1 MPVSFKEAA
10 VQILSLDSPLDY
22 REITKRAINQGYI
35 DSPGR
40 TPERTMNA
48 TLTKDIRS
56 NGNQSSFVR
65 VSEGEYALRDSI
77 SPTPNNSNN
86 TNGRNNSVVS
96 NSQYIGKAGEFYVAS
111 ELLFRGYNA
120 NIMSL
125 DEGIDIIALKN
136 NRLFSIQIKTSNL
149 HRNNSYVFD
158 IKRVALDRP
167 YAGIVFYIFVMIDA
181 NQRKS
186 SIILP
191 NLKIHELIDKDAI
204 REVSNNRFRL
214 TLRERGDSIYV
225 GPLGL
230 EQELNFY
237 WDHWEIMR

>member
-1 MPVSFKEAA
+1 MPSFREAA
-10 VQILSLDSPLDY
+10 IQILSCESPLHY
-22 REITKRAINQGYI
+22 REITRRAINQGVL
-35 DSPGR
+35 DTAGR
-40 TPERTMNA
+40 TPEFTMNA
-48 TLTKDIRS
+48 TLTNDIRF

-65 VSEGEYALRDSI
+65 VSEGEYALRDPN
-77 SPTPNNSNN
+77 PTPNNSNN
-86 TNGRNNSVVS
+86 GNGRNRNIVP

-120 NIMSL
+120 SIMSL
-125 DEGIDIIALKN
+125 DEGMDIIALKN
-136 NRLFSIQIKTSNL
+136 NKLFSIQVKTSNL

-158 IKRVALDRP
+158 IRRVALDRI
-167 YAGIVFYIFVMIDA
+167 YAGNIFYIFVMIET

-191 NLKIHELIDKDAI
+191 NLRIDELIDSRAI
-204 REVSNNRFRL
+204 TEVSNNRFRL
-214 TLRERGDSIYV
+214 TCRKRRDSIYI
-225 GPLGL
+225 GPLRL